1 MKLSKNTKNAVKS
14 YLKAVAISAIT
25 LGLALVADIRPE
37 YAVLASALVAPV
49 VKYLDPTD
57 EQIG

>member
-1 MKLSKNTKNAVKS
+1 MKLSKNTKNAIKS
-14 YLKAVAISAIT
+14 YFKAVAVSAIT

-37 YAVLASALVAPV
+37 YAVLAAALVAPV

-57 EQIG
+57 DQIE

>member
-1 MKLSKNTKNAVKS
+1 MKITKNTKNAIKS

-37 YAVLASALVAPV
+37 YAVLASALVAPI

-57 EQIG
+57 EQIS

>member
-1 MKLSKNTKNAVKS
+1 MKMNKNTKNAIKS
-14 YLKAVAISAIT
+14 YFKAVAVSAIT

-37 YAVLASALVAPV
+37 YAVLASALVAPI

-57 EQIG
+57 DQIS

>member
-1 MKLSKNTKNAVKS
+1 MKITKNTKNAIKS
-14 YLKAVAISAIT
+14 YLKAVAVSAIT

-37 YAVLASALVAPV
+37 YAVLASALVAPI

-57 EQIG
+57 EQIA

>member
-1 MKLSKNTKNAVKS
+1 MSKNTKNAIKS
-14 YLKAVAISAIT
+14 YLKAVAVSAIT

-37 YAVLASALVAPV
+37 YAVLAAALVAPI

-57 EQIG
+57 EQIA

>member
-1 MKLSKNTKNAVKS
+1 MKITKNTKNAIKS

-49 VKYLDPTD
+49 VTYLDPTD
-57 EQIG
+57 EQIS

>member
-1 MKLSKNTKNAVKS
+1 MKLSKNTKNAIKS
-14 YLKAVAISAIT
+14 YLKAVAVSAIT

-57 EQIG
+57 EQIA

>member
-1 MKLSKNTKNAVKS
+1 MKITKNTKNALKS

>member
-57 EQIG
+57 EQIS

>member
-1 MKLSKNTKNAVKS
+1 MKMNNNTKNAIKS

-37 YAVLASALVAPV
+37 YAVLASALVAPI
-49 VKYLDPTD
+49 VKYLDPSD
-57 EQIG
+57 DQVG

>member
-1 MKLSKNTKNAVKS
+1 MKITKNTKNAIKS

-37 YAVLASALVAPV
+37 YAVLASALVAPI

-57 EQIG
+57 EQIA

>member
-1 MKLSKNTKNAVKS
+1 MKLSKNTKNAIKS

-37 YAVLASALVAPV
+37 YAVLASALVAPI

-57 EQIG
+57 EQIA

>member
-1 MKLSKNTKNAVKS
+1 MKITKNTKNAIKS
-14 YLKAVAISAIT
+14 YLKAVAVSAIT

-57 EQIG
+57 EQIA

>member
-37 YAVLASALVAPV
+37 YAVLASALVAPI

-57 EQIG
+57 EQIS

>member
-1 MKLSKNTKNAVKS
+1 MKVTKNTKNAIKS

-37 YAVLASALVAPV
+37 YAVLASALVAPI

-57 EQIG
+57 DQIA

>member
-1 MKLSKNTKNAVKS
+1 MSENTKNAIKS

-37 YAVLASALVAPV
+37 YAVLASALVAPI

-57 EQIG
+57 DQIA

>member
-1 MKLSKNTKNAVKS
+1 MKLSNNTKNAIKS

-37 YAVLASALVAPV
+37 YAVLASALVAPI

-57 EQIG
+57 EQIS

>member
-1 MKLSKNTKNAVKS
+1 MKLSKNTKNSIKS

-57 EQIG
+57 EQIS

>member
-1 MKLSKNTKNAVKS
+1 MKLSKNTKNSIKS